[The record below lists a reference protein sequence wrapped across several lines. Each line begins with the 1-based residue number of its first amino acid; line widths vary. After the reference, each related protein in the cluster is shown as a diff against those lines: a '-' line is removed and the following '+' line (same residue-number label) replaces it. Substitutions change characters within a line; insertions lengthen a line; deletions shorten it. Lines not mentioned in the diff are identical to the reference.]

1 METSS
6 TQENTQEAT
15 QGTETPQAHVYS
27 EAEYNALKVQLDTAK
42 SQLDTA
48 NAEIQSYKD
57 MDIDNIKASVA
68 EYKQKFEQS
77 EADRKAFEHKTKLDA
92 YVKTLGLRDDIYE
105 QHVTNLLLEKGLQF
119 DGDKLIGGD
128 DVVKAFRA
136 NHESAFT
143 PTENKPE
150 FVSTAT
156 GAAKI
161 DPDDA
166 QIRKIMGLK

>member
-27 EAEYNALKVQLDTAK
+27 EAEYNALKAQLDTAK

-68 EYKQKFEQS
+68 EYKQKWEQS
-77 EADRKAFEHKTKLDA
+77 EADRKAFEYQTRLGQ

-105 QHVTNLLLEKGLQF
+105 QHVARLHPQICVNLRSS
-119 DGDKLIGGD
+119 
-128 DVVKAFRA
+128 V
-136 NHESAFT
+136 
-143 PTENKPE
+143 
-150 FVSTAT
+150 
-156 GAAKI
+156 
-161 DPDDA
+161 
-166 QIRKIMGLK
+166 